1 VQEKTPLSVW
11 EGIKPQLTFETVGGR
26 LSPYWKGM
34 QGYIGGIVATIE
46 YLAERP
52 TMAVLDKE
60 KGTDFMIGLMQGEV
74 VEVIAASQKDDRE
87 SELADVMVFGI
98 LTVALHWQ
106 EIKMMQRIEVL
117 LGIVGAA
124 KMLERS
130 TGSTEAAN
138 RALYNVAKIKD
149 SDNYPAEEFKL
160 DTDEGLDDMMER
172 TAMTIA
178 ELHGGRYAEGGVV
191 VAE

>member
-1 VQEKTPLSVW
+1 
-11 EGIKPQLTFETVGGR
+11 
-26 LSPYWKGM
+26 M